1 MSFKPTGR
9 YSGND
14 ETYDEDWPERSWNN
28 YRQPL
33 ISTVPSVPSE
43 SPIQALISKD
53 ASYESVYN
61 PRLERR
67 YSCYVSGLNWWTTDV
82 DLELLIRSLGVDDLI
97 NIDIYY
103 HRHNG
108 LSKEFA
114 AVSCGSA
121 TSLTTIALHLP
132 DTTLGEEPL
141 DVYPF
146 SRRNFQLLNGQAD
159 RLASNPN
166 RSPEKPV
173 FLGTVNLATSLNNN
187 ITPTK
192 PPLQAIPPG
201 VYVGTFGSQS
211 RNQSATSSRPP

>member
-1 MSFKPTGR
+1 MNDSSQSSTEETGSDISS

-159 RLASNPN
+159 RFSSETD
-166 RSPEKPV
+166 RS
-173 FLGTVNLATSLNNN
+173 GTDMDS
-187 ITPTK
+187 
-192 PPLQAIPPG
+192 G
-201 VYVGTFGSQS
+201 
-211 RNQSATSSRPP
+211 RPPR